1 MHICF
6 LKFKF
11 TTRIFSLLRQ
21 EQVVW
26 CCFIYAYACNTF
38 CGVLCSN
45 WVENNKACDQLPLM
59 AGFISFHH

>member
-1 MHICF
+1 M
-6 LKFKF
+6 
-11 TTRIFSLLRQ
+11 
-21 EQVVW
+21 W

-59 AGFISFHH
+59 TGFISFHH